1 MAKQQQD
8 VRPPSTQDHL
18 EILDI
23 RDNVA
28 ILKNGS
34 ACSVLQTNAV
44 NFDLLSE
51 SEQDALIFAYASLLN
66 SLTFPIQIVIR
77 SKRLDI
83 SAYLEKLQ
91 IARDAQTNPR
101 LQRRIDSYAQFIKD
115 LIAKNNVLDKRFYIV
130 LPFAELKVGALN
142 PTQMLFGKKR
152 ISFDKWQ
159 VLERAKTQLAPKQD
173 QITRALARL
182 GIKAK
187 ILNTQEL
194 VELFYDTYNSST
206 ALEQRININVQEYTT
221 PMVQPAIQ
229 GEEELR

>member
-1 MAKQQQD
+1 MAQNSTT
-8 VRPPSTQDHL
+8 PPSTQDHL

-23 RDNVA
+23 RDNVV

-83 SAYLEKLQ
+83 SSYLEKLQ
-91 IARDAQTNPR
+91 VARDSQSNPR
-101 LQRRIDSYAQFIKD
+101 LQRRIDAYAGFIKD
-115 LIAKNNVLDKRFYIV
+115 LIAKNNVHDKRFYIV
-130 LPFAELKVGALN
+130 LPFAELKIGSLN
-142 PTQMLFGKKR
+142 PTQVLFGRQR
-152 ISFDKWQ
+152 INFDKWQ

-173 QITRALARL
+173 QI
-182 GIKAK
+182 I
-187 ILNTQEL
+187 
-194 VELFYDTYNSST
+194 
-206 ALEQRININVQEYTT
+206 
-221 PMVQPAIQ
+221 
-229 GEEELR
+229 

>member
-1 MAKQQQD
+1 MAQKDQ
-8 VRPPSTQDHL
+8 RPPSTQDHL

-23 RDNVA
+23 RDNVVV
-28 ILKNGS
+28 LKNGS

-66 SLTFPIQIVIR
+66 SLTFPIQIVLR

-83 SAYLEKLQ
+83 SSYLEKLQ
-91 IARDAQTNPR
+91 QARDSQSNPR
-101 LQRRIDSYAQFIKD
+101 LQQRIDAYAQFIKE
-115 LIAKNNVLDKRFYIV
+115 LIAKNNVLDKRFYVVI
-130 LPFAELKVGALN
+130 PFAELKVGSLN
-142 PTQMLFGKKR
+142 PTQVLFGKQR
-152 ISFDKWQ
+152 INFDKWDVFQ
-159 VLERAKTQLAPKQD
+159 KAKVQLAPKQD
-173 QITRALARL
+173 QIIRALGRL
-182 GIKAK
+182 GIKTK

-194 VELFYDTYNSST
+194 AELFYDTYNAST
-206 ALEQRININVQEYTT
+206 ALEQRISINVQEYTT

>member
-1 MAKQQQD
+1 MAQKEH
-8 VRPPSTQDHL
+8 RPPSTQDHL
-18 EILDI
+18 EILDV
-23 RDNVA
+23 RDNVV

-83 SAYLEKLQ
+83 SSYLERLQ
-91 IARDAQTNPR
+91 VARESQNNPR
-101 LQRRIDSYAQFIKD
+101 LQRRIDSYTGFIKD
-115 LIAKNNVLDKRFYIV
+115 LIAKNNVLDKRFYVII
-130 LPFAELKVGALN
+130 PFAELKIGSLN
-142 PTQMLFGKKR
+142 PTQVLFGKKR
-152 ISFDKWQ
+152 LNFDKWQ

-173 QITRALARL
+173 QIIRALARL
-182 GIKAK
+182 GIKTK
-187 ILNTQEL
+187 VLGTQEL
-194 VELFYDTYNSST
+194 VELFYDAYNSST
-206 ALEQRININVQEYTT
+206 ALEQRIGISAQEYTA
-221 PMVQPAIQ
+221 PIVQPAIQ

>member
-1 MAKQQQD
+1 MAKQTENKS
-8 VRPPSTQDHL
+8 PSTQDHL

-23 RDNVA
+23 RDNVV

-91 IARDAQTNPR
+91 IARDSQTNQR
-101 LQRRIDSYAQFIKD
+101 LQRRIDSYSQFIKD

-130 LPFAELKVGALN
+130 LPFAELKVGSLN
-142 PTQMLFGKKR
+142 PTQVLFGKKR
-152 ISFDKWQ
+152 VNFDKWQ
-159 VLERAKTQLAPKQD
+159 VLEHAKTQLAPKQD
-173 QITRALARL
+173 QIVRALARL

-187 ILNTQEL
+187 VLNTQEL
-194 VELFYDTYNSST
+194 VELFYDSYNTST
-206 ALEQRININVQEYTT
+206 ALEQRISIDVREYTT
-221 PMVQPAIQ
+221 PIVQPAIQ